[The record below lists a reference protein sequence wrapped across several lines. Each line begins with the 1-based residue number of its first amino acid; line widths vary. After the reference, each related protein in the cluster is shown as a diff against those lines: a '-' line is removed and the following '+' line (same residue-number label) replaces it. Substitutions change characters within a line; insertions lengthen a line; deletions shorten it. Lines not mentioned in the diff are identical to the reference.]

1 MALLKSFVAK
11 SPTIWLSMGI
21 FYLAMQCLCFITTIS
36 SVADEPT
43 TGEFLDKKKCS
54 ASHPDAKKITVQK
67 GIIELMGN
75 PPPYRPAFIEIGFR
89 IKMQKKLKITFADS

>member
-21 FYLAMQCLCFITTIS
+21 FYLAMQCLCFITAIS

-43 TGEFLDKKKCS
+43 TGEFLYKKKCS
-54 ASHPDAKKITVQK
+54 ACHPDAKKITAQK

-75 PPPYRPAFIEIGFR
+75 PPPYMPAFIEIGFR
-89 IKMQKKLKITFADS
+89 IRCRKN